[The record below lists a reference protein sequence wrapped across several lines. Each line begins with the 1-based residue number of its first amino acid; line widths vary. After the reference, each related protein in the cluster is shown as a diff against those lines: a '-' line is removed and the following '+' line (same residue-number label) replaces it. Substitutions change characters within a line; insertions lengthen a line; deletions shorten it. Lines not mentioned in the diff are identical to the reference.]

1 MDSDGDV
8 EDERLAAVLGQ
19 SNLDQVIEAQ
29 PAASASSTLLRYSGG
44 NAKGKG
50 KGKKGFRGQDR
61 DGAFQRQEVGQN
73 YICQNCGKKGDH
85 WLQDCPLKYQEDLEK
100 TGVNYDTWADEAD
113 RRKAGSKI
121 RWARGIPMNYMQECP
136 TFEEACKRSVD
147 GTCYLRR
154 EQPGKFFAYVH
165 DASSTIFLGK
175 HMMKLHTPVAE
186 KSFFAYGEGFEKAL
200 NCLMCSVCANLLNQP
215 ELVPCCGRAYCRK
228 MTDLRRREK
237 EEQRRRDIWRR
248 KQAAIEATYA
258 EEERKQRA
266 EQQKLAL
273 HDLHRQMLV
282 DKIDKLDKKIAKKRT
297 KILDDYAASAGATA
311 SEAVAGA
318 DAGAASVT
326 GGVGVQPGCNALGNN
341 IKAEN
346 DDGGGDNDSADLAA
360 ATLTQ
365 MTPLVAE
372 TPATPAA
379 EQTPMEVDED
389 EVASGQRKLRS
400 SSKKTPKD
408 GAFDR
413 AAAEERL
420 QFADTGRVPEIRNP
434 SEFELFKL
442 CLKAKALRKELDTH
456 DRGDLLRSRAGSKDV
471 TEEEPMDVDFRG
483 AAQLPPVKADGIN
496 SKDTDA
502 TVQSEAEEGATAQNS
517 ADLQIPAPVTT
528 TTVLEDVE
536 QIAAQKRVSSPKS
549 GKKTVSSPKA
559 IVPGGI
565 AVQLPPGAITAG
577 AAASSSALGGAASA
591 ATITAHL
598 PLGAWTGA
606 MPKRFSRR
614 AASFCTAATALLYA
628 GPILFSQPV
637 NAAVDENGNVVDG
650 GEMNILM
657 PPTPEG
663 FNATEQDPE
672 PPSQDR
678 ILKLLMYELGQYNA
692 YKIPRFVNFY
702 EYEDFQ
708 EMDCPKKLVHMT
720 KEFQDLSETVTQW
733 HYNFTGTAG
742 LFYLVQDKNA
752 PGIDI
757 SWLWMAQH
765 FQHRVSSLIQRFVS
779 WIMIFSLSTNSH
791 DPGCL
796 YFSPGVRKIF
806 VELLTHMK
814 RLQGD
819 NLALLWNGAAF
830 GMLGDVTRDDFEEWE
845 LTEQEKIDFGVANKT
860 REQILEDRKKPKSR
874 FSQNL
879 IFSNMYTGSVS
890 QWANFYAY
898 RMTNEV
904 QGLLTRWDMVKEE
917 IAIESQAHDKVKS
930 HHQNE
935 HGMFLPYELW
945 RREVFKQWAVDK
957 GLLRG
962 IFRHVVDDLYARRSL
977 ADFGAGGGHYAKWIN
992 DTGLLTA
999 YAYDGIQ
1006 GKLEV

>member
-215 ELVPCCGRAYCRK
+215 ELVPCCGRAYCRDCIIERTSCPGCKSEVLPHLLQPHGLLGRIAEKIRNGK

-318 DAGAASVT
+318 DAGASVT

-365 MTPLVAE
+365 MTPNA
-372 TPATPAA
+372 ATPAA

-483 AAQLPPVKADGIN
+483 AASVPHGGVSPRADSGRKRSSSAKKKSDKSPVRGPGETFPPGSSSDVLGGGSAQSLVPPMGGLIPAPISSATGGSASSSSFFAPSVLGTIPAPISASSVLSTDGLSGIPAPISTGGNQDDANSPASSGMRARGDTPAPLQQTRVNMTVTSTTTVPILPAVSAQRQLPPVKADGIN

-598 PLGAWTGA
+598 PLGSANPPVEELPAAALLKRASTGGSSE
-606 MPKRFSRR
+606 PG
-614 AASFCTAATALLYA
+614 AADAATSSVPSA
-628 GPILFSQPV
+628 GGATPADPL
-637 NAAVDENGNVVDG
+637 EG
-650 GEMNILM
+650 GKKKKKRKKL
-657 PPTPEG
+657 TPEE
-663 FNATEQDPE
+663 FMAWQESMRKSAAEDKT
-672 PPSQDR
+672 PP
-678 ILKLLMYELGQYNA
+678 A
-692 YKIPRFVNFY
+692 V
-702 EYEDFQ
+702 
-708 EMDCPKKLVHMT
+708 V
-720 KEFQDLSETVTQW
+720 
-733 HYNFTGTAG
+733 
-742 LFYLVQDKNA
+742 
-752 PGIDI
+752 
-757 SWLWMAQH
+757 
-765 FQHRVSSLIQRFVS
+765 
-779 WIMIFSLSTNSH
+779 
-791 DPGCL
+791 
-796 YFSPGVRKIF
+796 SPG
-806 VELLTHMK
+806 
-814 RLQGD
+814 
-819 NLALLWNGAAF
+819 
-830 GMLGDVTRDDFEEWE
+830 
-845 LTEQEKIDFGVANKT
+845 
-860 REQILEDRKKPKSR
+860 
-874 FSQNL
+874 
-879 IFSNMYTGSVS
+879 
-890 QWANFYAY
+890 
-898 RMTNEV
+898 
-904 QGLLTRWDMVKEE
+904 
-917 IAIESQAHDKVKS
+917 
-930 HHQNE
+930 
-935 HGMFLPYELW
+935 
-945 RREVFKQWAVDK
+945 
-957 GLLRG
+957 
-962 IFRHVVDDLYARRSL
+962 
-977 ADFGAGGGHYAKWIN
+977 
-992 DTGLLTA
+992 DTG
-999 YAYDGIQ
+999 
-1006 GKLEV
+1006 